1 MSQSSRK
8 FPQAK
13 FLVQQPDGQLT
24 SEQALSALDA
34 GLLAV
39 LDSPDGTVES
49 VTKPSGDIVG
59 TSATQTLTNKTI
71 DITGGSNTIS
81 NLAHSSLTGIGTNAH
96 SAIDTHLASTS
107 NPHTVTKTQVG
118 LSNVS
123 NDAQLKIAS
132 NLSDLN
138 NAATARENLGVEIG
152 EDVQAQNDIL
162 ADLAGLTQAA
172 DKGIYFNAGTT
183 AATFDLT
190 AAGLA
195 LLDDASAS
203 AQRTTLGLGDSAT
216 KDTGTGSGDVA
227 TGNHLHDAAYLNVA
241 NTTSY
246 TPTEN
251 YHPTTKKYV
260 DDNDDGESNTASNV
274 GTAGVGIFKQ
284 KTSLDL
290 EFKKLN
296 AGSTKVT
303 ITDDTSNNK
312 VDIDVDQTVI
322 DHDSLANYA
331 EGEHRVINDSLGDG
345 ATTTL
350 WSADKIFD
358 QLALKSDTHTHP
370 YLAIVNNLSDLNNAA
385 TARTNLGLGTA
396 ATQGYDTAT
405 FNAIQLRSKTI
416 KSETPNVNG
425 QVLTFTDDDTH
436 ADDQKWKVWTY
447 GLPQGTSTAGYVLKV
462 PSSGNTLEWAAD
474 TGYTHPN
481 HSGDVTSVNDGATT
495 IGANKVTLAMMA
507 TMATDSF
514 LGRTTD
520 DAGNVEVLS
529 AGDVR
534 TILNVEDGATGDQ
547 DLSSYAPLADP
558 ALTGIPTAPTAG
570 AGTDT
575 TQIATTAFVKAEFG
589 NVDALI
595 YKGVQDCSAN
605 PNYPVADAGHVYKCS
620 VAGKIGG
627 ASGVDVTVGD
637 LIICDTDSTS
647 AGDDATVGSKWSV
660 VQGDLSI
667 IDNLTS
673 DSTINALSAKQGKA
687 LQDAKAPLASPTFT
701 GTVAIPN
708 IANLETAVAANTLKA
723 TNVST
728 NLTATANGTS
738 LTVESSDG
746 TDVALPAATTSAWGV
761 MSDDQATKLDGIET
775 SATADQSATE
785 IKTLLE
791 DGIDSVH
798 YVNGSIDNEHIA
810 DDAIDS
816 EHYADGSI
824 DTAHIADDQITLAKM
839 AGLDR
844 GHIIYGDSS
853 GNPASL
859 ANSTTDGHVLTVS
872 NANGDIGWEA
882 PAGGDGGSGHAI
894 QDEGATALTSRTN
907 LNFVGELVT
916 AIDNS
921 GDDSS
926 DVTIDAK
933 SLWLYAA

>member
-474 TGYTHPN
+474 TGYTHPH

-507 TMATDSF
+507 QMATDSF
-514 LGRTTD
+514 LGRTT
-520 DAGNVEVLS
+520 ASTGNVEVLS

-534 TILNVEDGATGDQ
+534 TILNVEDG
-547 DLSSYAPLADP
+547 
-558 ALTGIPTAPTAG
+558 
-570 AGTDT
+570 
-575 TQIATTAFVKAEFG
+575 
-589 NVDALI
+589 
-595 YKGVQDCSAN
+595 
-605 PNYPVADAGHVYKCS
+605 
-620 VAGKIGG
+620 
-627 ASGVDVTVGD
+627 
-637 LIICDTDSTS
+637 
-647 AGDDATVGSKWSV
+647 
-660 VQGDLSI
+660 
-667 IDNLTS
+667 
-673 DSTINALSAKQGKA
+673 
-687 LQDAKAPLASPTFT
+687 
-701 GTVAIPN
+701 
-708 IANLETAVAANTLKA
+708 
-723 TNVST
+723 
-728 NLTATANGTS
+728 
-738 LTVESSDG
+738 
-746 TDVALPAATTSAWGV
+746 
-761 MSDDQATKLDGIET
+761 
-775 SATADQSATE
+775 ATADQSATE

-882 PAGGDGGSGHAI
+882 PSGGGSGHTI
-894 QDEGATALTSRTN
+894 QDEGDDLATETD

-916 AIDNS
+916 ATAES
-921 GDDSS
+921 GASQ
-926 DVTIDAK
+926 VTVDAK
-933 SLWLYAA
+933 TLWLYAA